1 MTALWQ
7 AITTALIE
15 TVPEKKCELVNQLYD
30 DLLPTVNLTELDD
43 FPIVTPTQDIAGF
56 PHKPALVAPKDV
68 PKRSFATKEGY
79 AATLHAIAHIEFN
92 AINLGLDA
100 AWRFGRC
107 AQQELGAGMTFVKDW
122 LQVAR
127 EESTH
132 FTLLIPTFK
141 IFGLP
146 IWGL

>member
-92 AINLGLDA
+92 AINLGL
-100 AWRFGRC
+100 RC
-107 AQQELGAGMTFVKDW
+107 LAFWTLC
-122 LQVAR
+122 
-127 EESTH
+127 STGIGSRNDIRKRLVTSGTRRKYA
-132 FTLLIPTFK
+132 FYPS
-141 IFGLP
+141 
-146 IWGL
+146 